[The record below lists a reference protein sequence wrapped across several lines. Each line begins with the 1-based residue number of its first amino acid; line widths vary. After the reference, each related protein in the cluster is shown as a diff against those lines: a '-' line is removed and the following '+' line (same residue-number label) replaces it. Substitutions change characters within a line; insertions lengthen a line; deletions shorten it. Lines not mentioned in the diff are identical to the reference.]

1 MKHIL
6 YATDCSK
13 HEAHTLQYAYLL
25 SDILKADLTV
35 LHVFSLPTIG
45 ASNIR
50 PKEYLR
56 KQACEEQFLVLK
68 RYCYDHLK
76 DIQTGIHIKYE
87 VKEDVSVTKGI
98 LSKIAAKSPDLLML
112 GMKNEHTTRGL
123 FTGSIAKVLI
133 EKVATPIL
141 IVPSTKQFQKIKSL
155 VYATDF
161 EDADILA
168 IKKLVKIAA
177 PFDAIIN
184 IVHIF
189 NKDEYVANEKMEWF
203 KEILFDE
210 IKYKKITFDI
220 IFNDTVYDGLRA
232 YIDTTNA
239 DMISLLER
247 KDNGFLKKLF
257 HKDLIKGMESN
268 ITIPMLSFNAI
279 GLLEL
284 APYKLPLYHDQ

>member
-35 LHVFSLPTIG
+35 LHVFSLSPIG
-45 ASNIR
+45 ASTMR

-76 DIQTGIHIKYE
+76 DIQTGVHIKYE
-87 VKEDVSVTKGI
+87 VTEDISVTKGI
-98 LSKIAAKSPDLLML
+98 LSKIATLSPDLLML
-112 GMKNEHTTRGL
+112 GMKDEHTARGL

-141 IVPSTKQFQKIKSL
+141 IVPSTNQFQKIKSL

-177 PFDAIIN
+177 PFDAIIK
-184 IVHIF
+184 IVHVA
-189 NKDEYVANEKMEWF
+189 NKDESVKNDKMEWF
-203 KEILFDE
+203 KEIVFE
-210 IKYKKITFDI
+210 ETRYKNITFDI
-220 IFNDTVYDGLRA
+220 IYNDTVYEGLRA
-232 YIDTTNA
+232 YIDITNA
-239 DMISLLER
+239 DMIGLLER
-247 KDNGFLKKLF
+247 EDDGFLKKLF
-257 HKDLIKGMESN
+257 HKDLIKRMESN
-268 ITIPMLSFNAI
+268 STIPMLSFNAI

-284 APYKLPLYHDQ
+284 SLSSSQKSV

>member
-35 LHVFSLPTIG
+35 LHVFSLPPIG
-45 ASNIR
+45 ASTIR

-56 KQACEEQFLVLK
+56 KQACEEQFLILK

-87 VKEDVSVTKGI
+87 VMEDASVTKGI
-98 LSKIAAKSPDLLML
+98 LTKMAALSPDLLMV
-112 GMKNEHTTRGL
+112 GMKDEHTALGL
-123 FTGSIAKVLI
+123 FTGSIAKTLSQ
-133 EKVATPIL
+133 KATTPLL
-141 IVPSTKQFQKIKSL
+141 IVPSKKQFQKIKLL

-168 IKKLVKIAA
+168 IKKLVEIAA
-177 PFDAIIN
+177 PFDSIVK
-184 IVHIF
+184 IVHVS
-189 NKDEYVANEKMEWF
+189 NKDEYILNDKMEWF

-210 IKYKKITFDI
+210 TTYRNFTFDI

-232 YIDTTNA
+232 FINTSNA
-239 DMISLLER
+239 NVIGLLKH
-247 KDNGFLKKLF
+247 KDDGFLKKLF
-257 HKDLIKGMESN
+257 HKDLIKTMESN
-268 ITIPMLSFNAI
+268 ITIPILSFNAI

-284 APYKLPLYHDQ
+284 APYNLPLYHHQ